1 MQLRVGCELIYRCAQ
16 PTPMILTLS
25 VHYTRAPDM
34 VRPDHLVTQPSLPI
48 RQYRDGFGNWCS
60 RVVAPPG
67 LTTTC
72 PSCHGSGR
80 KVETTGF
87 HDVTKTKP
95 SHHRQTNRV
104 EVAEKP
110 QWPVTFEGEQLAAEV
125 RDSKICTAEVKTRL
139 IREVME
145 HEASHG
151 VCTQT
156 FIKKVRKQIRPRVT
170 P

>member
-1 MQLRVGCELIYRCAQ
+1 M
-16 PTPMILTLS
+16 
-25 VHYTRAPDM
+25 
-34 VRPDHLVTQPSLPI
+34 
-48 RQYRDGFGNWCS
+48 
-60 RVVAPPG
+60 
-67 LTTTC
+67 
-72 PSCHGSGR
+72 
-80 KVETTGF
+80 
-87 HDVTKTKP
+87 TKTKP

-151 VCTQT
+151 ACTQT

>member
-1 MQLRVGCELIYRCAQ
+1 M
-16 PTPMILTLS
+16 
-25 VHYTRAPDM
+25 
-34 VRPDHLVTQPSLPI
+34 
-48 RQYRDGFGNWCS
+48 
-60 RVVAPPG
+60 
-67 LTTTC
+67 
-72 PSCHGSGR
+72 
-80 KVETTGF
+80 
-87 HDVTKTKP
+87 TKTKP

-110 QWPVTFEGEQLAAEV
+110 QWPVTPEGGRLATEV
-125 RDSKICTAEVKTRL
+125 RDSTICTPEVKTRL

-156 FIKKVRKQIRPRVT
+156 FIKKVRKQIRPRLT